1 MSSEAYTK
9 TFTWG
14 CLTKREIQN
23 QSKHAIKQW
32 RPGARQLSVQRSL
45 NAAYLGAFSSHLMDE
60 DVSRTKTP
68 GPTPY
73 VGACVLPVMRSK
85 QRGYVSVLVNFPGF
99 DRKCSTKKK
108 CLILSVVKIVVK
120 VVK

>member
-1 MSSEAYTK
+1 M
-9 TFTWG
+9 
-14 CLTKREIQN
+14 
-23 QSKHAIKQW
+23 
-32 RPGARQLSVQRSL
+32 QRTL

-85 QRGYVSVLVNFPGF
+85 PPGYVSVLVNFPGF
-99 DRKCSTKKK
+99 DPSAPRKKK
-108 CLILSVVKIVVK
+108 CLILSVVKLVVK